1 MEPQTQNIRK
11 SLGFA
16 VTDIIKI
23 TVLCEKRVRDSVKEN
38 LAYVKKEVLSSGVVF
53 VEKKPNKHE
62 EVEINGTKVYIAL
75 NLTS

>member
-1 MEPQTQNIRK
+1 MIICAG
-11 SLGFA
+11 SIFA
-16 VTDIIKI
+16 DYISKIDKFPKKPIK
-23 TVLCEKRVRDSVKEN
+23 
-38 LAYVKKEVLSSGVVF
+38 VLSSGIVF